1 MTHGLDKSMEGYL
14 NIIRKVNMLI
24 LMPELL
30 NCRFSACSSK
40 FRKVKFVTENQICD
54 FLPLYNLK
62 PSLVQYIYPISYK
75 IAKKA
80 NPRKWNCPIENRRY
94 AIRAKISDISQD
106 FRVDDIFIR
115 KDAIQVL
122 KAVFGG
128 G

>member
-1 MTHGLDKSMEGYL
+1 MIQSFLSKSTACQ
-14 NIIRKVNMLI
+14 KH
-24 LMPELL
+24 
-30 NCRFSACSSK
+30 RFK
-40 FRKVKFVTENQICD
+40 HFNF
-54 FLPLYNLK
+54 
-62 PSLVQYIYPISYK
+62 QYIYLISYK

-106 FRVDDIFIR
+106 FRVNDIFIR